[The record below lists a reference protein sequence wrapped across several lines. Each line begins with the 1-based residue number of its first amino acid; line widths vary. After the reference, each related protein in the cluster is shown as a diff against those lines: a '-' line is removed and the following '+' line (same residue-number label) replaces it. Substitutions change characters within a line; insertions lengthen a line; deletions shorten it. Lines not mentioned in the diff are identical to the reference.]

1 MKNVLA
7 IVAVLMLTVAMG
19 RAQTAAPASIGS
31 GLIVSSSALDI
42 YYKGSASAGNLTR
55 TQFDFLGLGAKK
67 TNHIFVEANQ
77 LFAPTPGLSLYT
89 FGAGLQPDLTKV
101 FAKTN
106 INPANF
112 STEFNTSIG
121 AGIPAKGGNTLGF
134 LFGGLVNYK
143 VSKSVTFKALEFDY
157 GGTGAQKL
165 WGISAGVNLTN
176 IFGTK

>member
-89 FGAGLQPDLTKV
+89 FGAGVQPDLTKV

-106 INPANF
+106 VNPASF
-112 STEFNTSIG
+112 STEGRSIRIASSCRATSRSTSD
-121 AGIPAKGGNTLGF
+121 KCCRR
-134 LFGGLVNYK
+134 
-143 VSKSVTFKALEFDY
+143 SVTSR
-157 GGTGAQKL
+157 
-165 WGISAGVNLTN
+165 SAAVSST
-176 IFGTK
+176 